1 MAFEL
6 RDNSGSLFK
15 NEKKEKDS
23 HPDYTG
29 NGMIDGREYWF
40 SAWIKTGKNGSKFM
54 SLAFKPKDF
63 AQKEPSISQ
72 QAQAKVHSPD
82 RITTGRQMP
91 PKQNILP
98 DDDGEIP
105 F

>member
-1 MAFEL
+1 MTFEQ

-15 NEKKEKDS
+15 NEKKEKDT

-29 NGMIDGREYWF
+29 NGMIDGKEFWF

-63 AQKEPSISQ
+63 AQREQAAPKKADPIS
-72 QAQAKVHSPD
+72 S
-82 RITTGRQMP
+82 GRNQDM
-91 PKQNILP
+91 
-98 DDDGEIP
+98 DDEIP
-105 F
+105 L

>member
-1 MAFEL
+1 MSYEQ

-15 NEKKEKDS
+15 NEKKEKDT

-63 AQKEPSISQ
+63 AQKEQRKPDPIS
-72 QAQAKVHSPD
+72 
-82 RITTGRQMP
+82 TGRPGADM
-91 PKQNILP
+91 
-98 DDDGEIP
+98 DDDSIP

>member
-1 MAFEL
+1 MAYEQ

-15 NEKKEKDS
+15 NEKKEKDT

-29 NGMIDGREYWF
+29 NGMIDGKEFWF

-63 AQKEPSISQ
+63 AQKEQRKPDPIS
-72 QAQAKVHSPD
+72 S
-82 RITTGRQMP
+82 GRS
-91 PKQNILP
+91 LR
-98 DDDGEIP
+98 DDMSDDIP

>member
-1 MAFEL
+1 MAYEQ

-15 NEKKEKDS
+15 NEKKEKDT

-29 NGMIDGREYWF
+29 NGMIDGKEYWF
-40 SAWIKTGKNGSKFM
+40 SAWIKTGKSGKFM

-63 AQKEPSISQ
+63 AQKGKSDPIS
-72 QAQAKVHSPD
+72 S
-82 RITTGRQMP
+82 GRNADM
-91 PKQNILP
+91 
-98 DDDGEIP
+98 DDEIP

>member
-1 MAFEL
+1 MAYEQ

-40 SAWIKTGKNGSKFM
+40 SAWIKTAKNGSKFM
-54 SLAFKPKDF
+54 SLAFKPKEE
-63 AQKEPSISQ
+63 QHREPPRPQ
-72 QAQAKVHSPD
+72 PRPA
-82 RITTGRQMP
+82 
-91 PKQNILP
+91 PKAAARANINADM
-98 DDDGEIP
+98 DDEIP
-105 F
+105 FGPEFR

>member
-1 MAFEL
+1 MAFEQ

-15 NEKKEKDS
+15 NEKKEKDT

-40 SAWIKTGKNGSKFM
+40 SAWIKTGKNGGKFM
-54 SLAFKPKDF
+54 SLSFKPKDF
-63 AQKEPSISQ
+63 AQKEARRSDPIS
-72 QAQAKVHSPD
+72 
-82 RITTGRQMP
+82 TGRF
-91 PKQNILP
+91 
-98 DDDGEIP
+98 DDDGDVP

>member
-1 MAFEL
+1 MAFEQ
-6 RDNSGSLFK
+6 RDNSGYLFK

-40 SAWIKTGKNGSKFM
+40 SAWIKTGKNGKFM

-63 AQKEPSISQ
+63 AQREQKKPDPIS
-72 QAQAKVHSPD
+72 S
-82 RITTGRQMP
+82 GRMP
-91 PKQNILP
+91 AKQNILP
-98 DDDGEIP
+98 DDDDMDGDRIP

>member
-1 MAFEL
+1 MAYEQ

-15 NEKKEKDS
+15 NEKKEKDT

-29 NGMIDGREYWF
+29 NGMIDGKEFWF

-63 AQKEPSISQ
+63 AQREQAPAAHRAVQTRNGPIS
-72 QAQAKVHSPD
+72 
-82 RITTGRQMP
+82 TGRF
-91 PKQNILP
+91 

>member
-1 MAFEL
+1 MAFEQ

-15 NEKKEKDS
+15 NEKKEKDT

-29 NGMIDGREYWF
+29 NGMIDGKEFWF
-40 SAWIKTGKNGSKFM
+40 SAWIKTGKNGKFM

-63 AQKEPSISQ
+63 AQRD
-72 QAQAKVHSPD
+72 QAAAKTPARSSARNAD
-82 RITTGRQMP
+82 M
-91 PKQNILP
+91 
-98 DDDGEIP
+98 DDEIP